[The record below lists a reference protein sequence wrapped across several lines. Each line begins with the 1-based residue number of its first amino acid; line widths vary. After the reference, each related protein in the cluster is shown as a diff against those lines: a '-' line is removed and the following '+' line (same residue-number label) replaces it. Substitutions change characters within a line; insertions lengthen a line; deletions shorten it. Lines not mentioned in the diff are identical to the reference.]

1 MGLQT
6 TVLDNGIRIVTEG
19 NPNVRSVSLGIWV
32 KAGSRQDPS
41 GSEGIAH
48 FTEHVM
54 FKGTKRRT
62 ALQIAKEIDALGG
75 ILNAHTAKEHS
86 AYYIKVLDEHLE
98 KAIDVLSDIF
108 LNSEFKPEEI
118 EKEKNVVLQEIRM
131 TEDTPDD
138 YVAELFSM
146 TFFHNTPLGVSILG
160 SPPTVKGFTRDH
172 VISFIDQAYSPNA
185 IVIAGAGNL
194 DHARVVDLLRSRF
207 ESYNRAHNHNREL
220 TTPPMGGGCLA
231 RHKDLEQVHITL
243 GTAGP
248 MVTDNKRWAYVVLNT
263 VLGGGMSSMLFQE
276 AREKLGIVY
285 SIYSY
290 LSAYEDCGV
299 LAVYAG
305 TSDDHVSQTIEV
317 IGAQARRL
325 KQGDFAG
332 LKLDDVREQIK
343 GHLLLA
349 RESTESRMATLAK
362 NVIYYGRDVPIDEVI
377 EKINSVRAQD
387 LVELAEEIFV
397 EDNMTLVALGKVE
410 DSQLKG
416 CLAL

>member
-6 TVLDNGIRIVTEG
+6 TVLDNGIRIITEA
-19 NPNVRSVSLGIWV
+19 NPNVRAVSLGIWV

-41 GSEGIAH
+41 GSAGIAH
-48 FTEHVM
+48 FTEHMM
-54 FKGTKRRT
+54 FKGTKERT

-98 KAIDVLSDIF
+98 KAIDVLCDIF

-138 YVAELFSM
+138 YVTELFSK
-146 TFFHNTPLGVSILG
+146 TFFHNTPLGISILG
-160 SPPTVKGFTRDH
+160 SPSSVEGFTRDH
-172 VISFIDQAYSPNA
+172 TISFIGQAYSPNA
-185 IVIAGAGNL
+185 IVIVGVGNL
-194 DHARVVDLLRSRF
+194 DHARVEDLLGSRF
-207 ESYNRAHNHNREL
+207 EPYNRAHNHNREV

-231 RHKDLEQVHITL
+231 QHKDLEQVQITL
-243 GTAGP
+243 GTHGP
-248 MVTDNKRWAYVVLNT
+248 RVTDNKRWTYVVLNT
-263 VLGGGMSSMLFQE
+263 LLGGGMSSMLFQE
-276 AREKLGIVY
+276 ARERLGIVY

-290 LSAYEDCGV
+290 LSSYEDCGV

-305 TSDDHVSQTIEV
+305 TTEDHVRQAIEV
-317 IGAQARRL
+317 IGAQGKRL

-332 LKLDDVREQIK
+332 IKLDDIRAQIK

-362 NVIYYGRDVPIDEVI
+362 NEIYYGRDVPIDEVI

-387 LVELAEEIFV
+387 LVELAGEIFV
-397 EDNMTLVALGKVE
+397 EDNMTLVALGKV
-410 DSQLKG
+410 DNAQLEG